1 MKKSSQYLLGILIL
15 AFILRII
22 LVISVQDHL
31 ERAYEPD
38 TSGYIEPAL
47 RLLHG
52 EGFIDDPHR
61 TPVYPLFIASVYWV
75 AGEKPLA
82 VIIVQIFLS
91 VLTVYMTFWVG
102 SHLISESAGLIAAL
116 LMAVSIEAIT
126 HSFFLLTETL
136 FSLLFLGSILAYVI
150 FDQTRKRSWL
160 VYSGCFMG
168 FSILCR
174 PIALYFPILFLL
186 IILFGSAKG
195 FLERMIKSLLYGVC
209 VLIVILPWML
219 WNYSTIGMA
228 TVSTISD
235 YNLLFYNAAL
245 LRANQTGQYTD
256 QVRDQLSDQVDQIL
270 TESNLV
276 DMPAN
281 RSVIDREVAIKII
294 SGDPV
299 RYVYL
304 HLRSDLNNLLPGI
317 TDLTEI
323 LGITVGGK
331 GTLAVLNKD
340 GLMAAISH
348 YFADQVWLLGL
359 FAPAIALLAITYL
372 ADLIGMG
379 RLIKRRKWFTF
390 CMLVLP
396 LLYLM
401 LIPGA
406 PSNQRFRVPALP
418 YITLLASYG
427 LIITWDF
434 SKKLLNGNKSKA
446 MKAMEISPEEF

>member
-1 MKKSSQYLLGILIL
+1 M
-15 AFILRII
+15 
-22 LVISVQDHL
+22 
-31 ERAYEPD
+31 
-38 TSGYIEPAL
+38 
-47 RLLHG
+47 
-52 EGFIDDPHR
+52 
-61 TPVYPLFIASVYWV
+61 
-75 AGEKPLA
+75 
-82 VIIVQIFLS
+82 
-91 VLTVYMTFWVG
+91 
-102 SHLISESAGLIAAL
+102 
-116 LMAVSIEAIT
+116 
-126 HSFFLLTETL
+126 
-136 FSLLFLGSILAYVI
+136 
-150 FDQTRKRSWL
+150 
-160 VYSGCFMG
+160 
-168 FSILCR
+168 
-174 PIALYFPILFLL
+174 
-186 IILFGSAKG
+186 
-195 FLERMIKSLLYGVC
+195 
-209 VLIVILPWML
+209 

-228 TVSTISD
+228 TVTTISD
-235 YNLLFYNAAL
+235 FNLLYYNATL

-256 QVRDQLSDQVDQIL
+256 QVRDQLNDQVDQIL

-276 DMPAN
+276 DTPAN
-281 RSVIDREVAIKII
+281 RSAINREVAIKII

-379 RLIKRRKWFTF
+379 RLVKRRKWFAF

-396 LLYLM
+396 LLYLL

-406 PSNQRFRVPALP
+406 PSNQRFRVPAMP

-427 LIITWDF
+427 LIFTWDF
-434 SKKLLNGNKSKA
+434 SKKLLNRNKSKA
-446 MKAMEISPEEF
+446 